1 MPAPAAAAAAAV
13 DAVPKSGGKKKL
25 LLIIITVLVLVAVA
39 AAAALVLLKKRQAAA
54 LDEALDEDVV
64 AVDEA
69 VSEMPTGV
77 PPVFLALDPFTF
89 NLADKNVERYAQIGI
104 TLELES
110 AETAEKF
117 KAYMPAVRGNI
128 LMLLAHKS
136 AEDLLDRAGKERLAA
151 EIMREAVRPMGIKLP
166 PVEAESPEGAASAPA
181 GKKRKSKVHSPVTRV
196 HFSNFI
202 IQ

>member
-1 MPAPAAAAAAAV
+1 MPAPAAAAAV
-13 DAVPKSGGKKKL
+13 DVVPKSGGKKKL
-25 LLIIITVLVLVAVA
+25 LLIIVTVLVLLAVA
-39 AAAALVLLKKRQAAA
+39 AAAALVLLKKRQAAV
-54 LDEALDEDVV
+54 LDEELDEDVV
-64 AVDEA
+64 TVDEA
-69 VSEMPTGV
+69 VSEMHTGV

-136 AEDLLDRAGKERLAA
+136 AEDLLDRVGKERLAA
-151 EIMREAVRPMGIKLP
+151 EIMREAVRPMGINLP
-166 PVEAESPEGAASAPA
+166 PVDAEGAEGAASAPA

>member
-1 MPAPAAAAAAAV
+1 MPAPAAAAAAV
-13 DAVPKSGGKKKL
+13 DAAPKSGGKKKL
-25 LLIIITVLVLVAVA
+25 LLIIVTVLVLLAVA
-39 AAAALVLLKKRQAAA
+39 AAAALVLLKKRQATA
-54 LDEALDEDVV
+54 LDEELDEDVV

-69 VSEMPTGV
+69 VSEMPIGV

-110 AETAEKF
+110 AEMAEKF

-166 PVEAESPEGAASAPA
+166 PVEAEGQEGAASAAA

>member
-1 MPAPAAAAAAAV
+1 MPAPAAAAAAAAV
-13 DAVPKSGGKKKL
+13 DAAPKSGGKKKL
-25 LLIIITVLVLVAVA
+25 LLIIVTVLVLLAVA
-39 AAAALVLLKKRQAAA
+39 AAAALVMLKKRQATA
-54 LDEALDEDVV
+54 LDEELDEDVV

-69 VSEMPTGV
+69 VSEMATGV

-136 AEDLLDRAGKERLAA
+136 AEDLLDRAGKERL
-151 EIMREAVRPMGIKLP
+151 
-166 PVEAESPEGAASAPA
+166 
-181 GKKRKSKVHSPVTRV
+181 
-196 HFSNFI
+196 
-202 IQ
+202 